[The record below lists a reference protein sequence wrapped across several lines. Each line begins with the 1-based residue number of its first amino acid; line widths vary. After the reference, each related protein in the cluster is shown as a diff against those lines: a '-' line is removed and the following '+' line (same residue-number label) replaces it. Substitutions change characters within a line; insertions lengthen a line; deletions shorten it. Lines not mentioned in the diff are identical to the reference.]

1 MAVTQ
6 NSANQLI
13 IVPSADAGAT
23 VITSDVLIGVTIRWL
38 KPTTLAHTAVIR
50 ESGNAVDVWTANCG
64 LANAD
69 YNESFI
75 PVIKGL
81 VVPTLQSGTLEIHYQ
96 DRKTLTNPQTQ
107 PVITGN
113 NPLS

>member
-6 NSANQLI
+6 NTANQLI

-23 VITSDVLIGVTIRWL
+23 VLTTDVLIGVTIRWL

-50 ESGNAVDVWTANCG
+50 EVGNAVDVWTANCG
-64 LANAD
+64 TANAD
-69 YNESFI
+69 YPESFI

-81 VVPTLQSGTLEIHYQ
+81 VVPTLASGTLEIHYQ
-96 DRKTLTNPQTQ
+96 DRKQVVAPQGT
-107 PVITGN
+107 PVITGQ